1 TAVEAGYCP
10 LLGRPL
16 QSSYS
21 AVIAL
26 LCHRPQKRE
35 EARGGRYISREEP
48 WCPQLASA
56 SLLTRLQTPTTPPQW
71 PSPENGKLRAR
82 RGIPNDVIE
91 KGRDYKLI
99 TEVTQDGDNFSWC
112 QIYPTNARV
121 TNNFTIGKE
130 CDMETIGGKK
140 FKATVH
146 MEGGK
151 LTTAFPNYQHTTE
164 ISGGKLIETSTAAS
178 VVLKRTSK
186 KI

>member
-1 TAVEAGYCP
+1 MAFAGKWETESQEGYDAFCK
-10 LLGRPL
+10 LL
-16 QSSYS
+16 
-21 AVIAL
+21 
-26 LCHRPQKRE
+26 
-35 EARGGRYISREEP
+35 
-48 WCPQLASA
+48 
-56 SLLTRLQTPTTPPQW
+56 
-71 PSPENGKLRAR
+71 
-82 RGIPNDVIE
+82 GIPNDVIE

-164 ISGGKLIETSTAAS
+164 ISGGKLIEVKTPALFHSTPRRDHPSLTLYFCSRGIS
-178 VVLKRTSK
+178 VCK
-186 KI
+186 